1 MVARFGH
8 QECARPKLP
17 FRPLKF
23 SPSLSL
29 CCAFQR
35 DIHAP
40 SVRLNLL
47 ADLHILV
54 SPRRGAFHWNA
65 LLVRALPAWMR
76 GRKQHYSS
84 KRSMCNPYFVESH
97 ITKTENYG
105 LNSIGENH
113 ENFLTDTAAAILAGF
128 QCCVH
133 RSRNSCSRSFVPI
146 PELTMIMI
154 AQYNVRNYPPPPLT
168 PSRTYYNN
176 ECTVQRT
183 ELPPPPHPFPNLYNE
198 C

>member
-1 MVARFGH
+1 MVVRFEH
-8 QECARPKLP
+8 QDCARPKLP

-23 SPSLSL
+23 SPSRSL

-35 DIHAP
+35 DSHAH

-47 ADLHILV
+47 ADLHMLV
-54 SPRRGAFHWNA
+54 SPRRGAFHLSA

-76 GRKQHYSS
+76 GRKQHYSY
-84 KRSMCNPYFVESH
+84 KRSMYNPYFLESH

-113 ENFLTDTAAAILAGF
+113 ENVLTDTAAAILAGF

-133 RSRNSCSRSFVPI
+133 RSRNSCRSFVPI

-154 AQYNVRNYPPPPLT
+154 AQYNVRNYPPHPL
-168 PSRTYYNN
+168 PIP
-176 ECTVQRT
+176 
-183 ELPPPPHPFPNLYNE
+183 ELTIIMNAQ
-198 C
+198 